1 MTFRCFGATC
11 AVLVDDGKAAA
22 AARRQLEAWHQQF
35 SRFLPA
41 SELTRLNADAR
52 PAVPVSPTMARRVE
66 AVVEAARMTGGLVD
80 ATLLHALEAAG
91 YRTDLRASLPL
102 RLALRLAPP
111 RRPAGPSPA
120 RRWAEVRVVDG
131 VVHRPPGVAIDSG
144 GLGKGLFADLIAESL
159 PCDVAA
165 VDCAGDLR
173 IRGPRRT
180 VRVADPFGGGPV
192 HAFAIAD
199 GAVATS
205 GIGRRSWLDARG
217 RPAHHLLDPATGRP
231 AFTGLV
237 QVTALAPTALEA
249 EIRAKA
255 ALLSGPEGAREWLPD
270 GGVLVA
276 DDGGFALVEAATPS
290 ERPAPGAAR
299 PSHAPQGPPCAP
311 SAGRAP
317 AAAAAAPR

>member
-11 AVLVDDGKAAA
+11 AVLVEDPAAAA
-22 AARRQLEAWHQQF
+22 AARRQLEAWHQRF
-35 SRFLPA
+35 SRFIPA
-41 SELTRLNADAR
+41 SELSRLNADPR
-52 PAVPVSPTMARRVE
+52 PAVPVSPTMARLVE
-66 AVVEAARMTGGLVD
+66 AVVAAARMTGGLVD
-80 ATLLHALEAAG
+80 ATLLHELEAAG

-111 RRPAGPSPA
+111 RRAAGPSPA
-120 RRWAEVRVVDG
+120 RRWAEIGVVDG

-159 PCDVAA
+159 PHAVAA

-180 VRVADPFGGGPV
+180 VRVADPFGGAPV

-217 RPAHHLLDPATGRP
+217 RPAHHLLDPATGAP
-231 AFTGLV
+231 AFTGVV
-237 QVTALAPTALEA
+237 QASALAPTALEA
-249 EIRAKA
+249 EVRAKA
-255 ALLSGPEGAREWLPD
+255 AVLSGPDGASAWLPH
-270 GGVLVA
+270 GGLLVL
-276 DDGGFALVEAATPS
+276 DDGRHVVLEEAAERSAEMTTPAVS
-290 ERPAPGAAR
+290 DCA
-299 PSHAPQGPPCAP
+299 SSSPP
-311 SAGRAP
+311 R
-317 AAAAAAPR
+317 